1 MPQEYRDA
9 VVALWGGA
17 PVVAEWV
24 AQQLLRHVGC
34 EVRQLSRDQSP
45 IAFLAARRVDLLVA
59 ISSAHT
65 PGVDR
70 VFRDARRGWPHTA
83 IVLLTPSRKKHIHR
97 LAIRM
102 GADDTCPLP
111 CSPEELITRLRPW
124 IERAALAHRLE
135 REKGR
140 FRSLFDLS
148 PEGLVAVRPDTLE
161 IVEANQ
167 SFAKAVRFDVDA
179 LRGKPLGE
187 LTARED
193 RARFEQW
200 LRLSRMVGRGTL
212 ENLLL
217 DSGGEPRHYSV
228 LLAAFCDK
236 EEQCLFLH
244 FRDVS
249 ELLSMRRRREEATR
263 RDPATGLLD
272 RRAFEIQLATA
283 RDFVLERQIS
293 LTLMLIGMDRFKSMA
308 AREDLPDVS
317 DVLRRMGGIVQS
329 GIRTGAGDNVFRFG
343 ERTLAVLLQGV
354 GSTGAQGIARRILDE
369 CIAKSEGLFELNA
382 GLAELN
388 EGMTALELV
397 RRAEEAL
404 LVAQNTGPGC
414 IYP

>member
-1 MPQEYRDA
+1 
-9 VVALWGGA
+9 
-17 PVVAEWV
+17 
-24 AQQLLRHVGC
+24 
-34 EVRQLSRDQSP
+34 
-45 IAFLAARRVDLLVA
+45 
-59 ISSAHT
+59 
-65 PGVDR
+65 
-70 VFRDARRGWPHTA
+70 
-83 IVLLTPSRKKHIHR
+83 
-97 LAIRM
+97 
-102 GADDTCPLP
+102 
-111 CSPEELITRLRPW
+111 W

-148 PEGLVAVRPDTLE
+148 PEGLVAVRPDTLK